1 MQAFWLMLFVQSL
14 PPLMQRFMLSVY
26 GRGVRFEREQMR
38 LELFE
43 IVAVT
48 RGVEL
53 RAMELLEL
61 LDEFGVSRFELLL
74 RFGEPI
80 SVWLR
85 WRCHTHASYSATEAS
100 VSRNPGHRSTGS
112 RGYLGNVVSTSD
124 NPQR

>member
-1 MQAFWLMLFVQSL
+1 MLFVQDP

-26 GRGVRFEREQMR
+26 GRGVRLEREQMR

-48 RGVEL
+48 RGAEL
-53 RAMELLEL
+53 RAMKLLEL

-80 SVWLR
+80 SV
-85 WRCHTHASYSATEAS
+85 
-100 VSRNPGHRSTGS
+100 
-112 RGYLGNVVSTSD
+112 
-124 NPQR
+124 